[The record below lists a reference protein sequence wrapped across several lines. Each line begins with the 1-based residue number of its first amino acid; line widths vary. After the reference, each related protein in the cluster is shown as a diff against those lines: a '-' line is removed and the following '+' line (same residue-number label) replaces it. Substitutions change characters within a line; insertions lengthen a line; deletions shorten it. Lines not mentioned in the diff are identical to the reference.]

1 MLTFTQTDL
10 CQAFSVCDR
19 TASLWCTGLPFTREG
34 RARRYNVADF
44 LPSLPGKYAA
54 AVPDLVRLCRNDD
67 NPVVA
72 DVSDIDRARAL
83 DGWLSLFLPHASER
97 LYNVRQAFFG
107 GLALGFKSSA
117 LMGETEFL
125 RLILPRHGAILA
137 YLITGD
143 AATLPRDWVR
153 WAREL
158 AVTHIG
164 LERVVA

>member
-1 MLTFTQTDL
+1 MLTFSQSAL
-10 CQAFSVCDR
+10 RKAFNVVDR
-19 TASLWCTGLPFTREG
+19 TSSNWCAGLPFQREG
-34 RARRYNVADF
+34 RTKRYNVADL

-54 AVPDLVRLCRNDD
+54 AVPALIKLARNDD

-83 DGWLSLFLPHASER
+83 DGWLNLHMPEAGAR

-107 GLALGFKSSA
+107 GLALGFRSSA

-137 YLITGD
+137 YLTTGNPD
-143 AATLPRDWVR
+143 TLPRDWVT
-153 WAREL
+153 WSREL

-164 LERVVA
+164 LERVAA